1 MNTEDIKTN
10 IIEVKNLKAGYQSTV
25 IIDNVSFS
33 VKKGEIFIILG
44 GSGCGKSTLLK
55 IMTGLLKPMAGNILI
70 NNKDIYNSQGA
81 DKISILKNIGVM
93 FQNGAL
99 FGSMNLLEN
108 IKLPLITHTSLDAE
122 AMNLIAYMKLS
133 LVGLKDSAMLMPDQ
147 ISGGMRKRAAIARA
161 MALDP
166 EVIFLD
172 EPSAGLDP
180 VTAAQFDK
188 LILNLAEN
196 LGITFIMVTHELES
210 IFDTG
215 QRVIMLDKSTKGIIA
230 QGNPIELKNYKDD
243 KRVFTFFNR
252 LAD

>member
-1 MNTEDIKTN
+1 MKKENNNST
-10 IIEVKNLKAGYQSTV
+10 IIDVKNLTAGYKNTL
-25 IIDNVSFS
+25 ILKDVSFS
-33 VKKGEIFIILG
+33 IQKGEIFIILG

-55 IMTGLLKPMAGNILI
+55 ILTGLLTPFSGTVLI
-70 NNKDIYNSQGA
+70 NGKDIYNGSSETRA
-81 DKISILKNIGVM
+81 SVLKNIGVM

-108 IKLPLITHTSLDAE
+108 VKLPLITHTLLDTE
-122 AMNLIAYMKLS
+122 TMNLIAYMKLS
-133 LVGLKDSAMLMPDQ
+133 LVGLKDASMLMPDQ

-166 EVIFLD
+166 QVIFLD

-180 VTAAQFDK
+180 VTAAQLDK

-196 LGITFIMVTHELES
+196 LGITFVMVTHELES

-215 QRVIMLDKSTKGIIA
+215 DRVIMLHRDEKGIIA
-230 QGNPIELKNYKDD
+230 RGDPHGLKNNKDD
-243 KRVFTFFNR
+243 KRVYTFFNR

>member
-1 MNTEDIKTN
+1 MNTEKNITN
-10 IIEVKNLKAGYQSTV
+10 IIDVKNLKAGYKDFV
-25 IIDNVSFS
+25 IVDNISFS
-33 VKKGEIFIILG
+33 VQKGEIFIILG

-55 IMTGLLKPMAGNILI
+55 IMTGLLKPMTGNVLI
-70 NNKDIYNSQGA
+70 NDKDIYNSHGQE
-81 DKISILKNIGVM
+81 KVSILKNIGVM

-108 IKLPLITHTSLDAE
+108 IKLPLITHTSLDTE
-122 AMNLIAYMKLS
+122 TMNLIAYIKLS

-166 EVIFLD
+166 EIIFLD

-180 VTAAQFDK
+180 VTAAQLDR
-188 LILNLAEN
+188 LIINLAEN

-215 QRVIMLDKSTKGIIA
+215 QRVIMLDKDTKGIIA
-230 QGNPIELKNYKDD
+230 QGNPHDLKNYKDN
-243 KRVFTFFNR
+243 KKVFTFFNR

>member
-1 MNTEDIKTN
+1 MNKDKNKTDI
-10 IIEVKNLKAGYQSTV
+10 IDVKNLTAGYKDFL
-25 IIDNVSFS
+25 ILDNVSFT

-55 IMTGLLKPMAGNILI
+55 IMTGLLKPFSGNILI
-70 NNKDIYNSQGA
+70 NEKDIYNSHDQ
-81 DKISILKNIGVM
+81 DKVSILKNIGVM

-108 IKLPLITHTSLDAE
+108 VKLPLVTHTSLDAE
-122 AMNLIAYMKLS
+122 TMNLIAYMKLS
-133 LVGLKDSAMLMPDQ
+133 LVGLKDSSMLMPDQ

-180 VTAAQFDK
+180 VTAAQLDN
-188 LILNLAEN
+188 LILNLAQN

-215 QRVIMLDKSTKGIIA
+215 DRVIMLHKDIKGIIA
-230 QGNPIELKNYKDD
+230 QGNPHELKNFKDD
-243 KRVFTFFNR
+243 NRVFTFFNR

>member
-1 MNTEDIKTN
+1 MNKEKNKTT
-10 IIEVKNLKAGYQSTV
+10 IIDVKNLTAGYKDMLILDNISFTV
-25 IIDNVSFS
+25 Q
-33 VKKGEIFIILG
+33 KGEIFIILG

-55 IMTGLLKPMAGNILI
+55 IMTGLLKPFDGNILI
-70 NNKDIYNSQGA
+70 NNKDIYNSQT
-81 DKISILKNIGVM
+81 KEKVSILKNIGVM

-108 IKLPLITHTSLDAE
+108 VKLPLITHTSLDADT
-122 AMNLIAYMKLS
+122 MNLIAYMKLS
-133 LVGLKDSAMLMPDQ
+133 LVGLKDSSMLMPDQ

-180 VTAAQFDK
+180 VTAAQLDK

-215 QRVIMLDKSTKGIIA
+215 DRVIMLHKDTKKIIA
-230 QGNPIELKNYKDD
+230 HGNPHELKNFKDD